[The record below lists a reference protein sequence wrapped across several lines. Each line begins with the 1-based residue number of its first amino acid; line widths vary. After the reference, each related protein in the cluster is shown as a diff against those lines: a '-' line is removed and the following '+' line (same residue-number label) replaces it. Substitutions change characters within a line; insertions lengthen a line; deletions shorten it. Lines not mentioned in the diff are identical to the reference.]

1 MLSADDMIVLYIPR
15 KSSLSAVTFSS
26 RIDSVVVMTTMLVSL
41 SFTPIILKKIISL
54 CVWYIAVVVTF
65 IAINLKQQ

>member
-26 RIDSVVVMTTMLVSL
+26 RIDSVVVVTTMLVSL
-41 SFTPIILKKIISL
+41 SFTAII
-54 CVWYIAVVVTF
+54 
-65 IAINLKQQ
+65 